1 MANRKHYNLQQMVAG
16 GYSSDHSSIH
26 KFGATNSM
34 SIGTT
39 GTIWDKDDTLYP
51 WSAWDTAGTVVLTS
65 SSTEDDE
72 DKGGGVEGTGAHR
85 VIIVGLDENYNPL
98 EEELITNGTSTRTS
112 TNSFKRIFRAYVSA
126 GNQNAG
132 TISISRGGTD
142 VAVIRAGLGQTLMSV
157 YTVPAGYIGYLYK
170 GTSSIEAGGDATI
183 NMFIKKNDANAFR
196 IAHTF
201 ELTATGGQYM
211 YEFAFP
217 PPIAPMTDID
227 VRATMRS
234 NNSRVTAAFDLLLVE
249 DDPAAPISSSL

>member
-1 MANRKHYNLQQMVAG
+1 MANRKHYDLRQLVVG
-16 GYSSDHSSIH
+16 GYSADHSSIH

-34 SIGTT
+34 SIGST

-85 VIIVGLDENYNPL
+85 VTVIGLDENYNQI

-112 TNSFKRIFRAYVSA
+112 TKSFKRIFRAYVSA
-126 GNQNAG
+126 GATNIG

-142 VAVIRAGLGQTLMSV
+142 VAVIRATNGQTLMSV
-157 YTVPAGYIGYLYK
+157 YTIPAGYIGYLYK
-170 GTSSIEAGGDATI
+170 GTASIEKSGDATV
-183 NMFIKKNDANAFR
+183 NMFIKKNDSNAFR

-201 ELTATGGQYM
+201 ELQGTGGQYM
-211 YEFAFP
+211 NEFAFP
-217 PPIAPMTDID
+217 PTLAPMTDID
-227 VRATMRS
+227 VRASMRS
-234 NNSRVTAAFDLLLVE
+234 NNSRITAAFDLLLVE

>member
-1 MANRKHYNLQQMVAG
+1 MVAG

-26 KFGATNSM
+26 KFGATNEM
-34 SIGTT
+34 SIGTP
-39 GTIWDKDDTLYP
+39 GTIWDVDDTLYP

-65 SSTEDDE
+65 TSTEDDE

-85 VIIVGLDENYNPL
+85 VTVIGLDADFNEV

-112 TNSFKRIFRAYVSA
+112 TTTFARIFRAYVSA
-126 GNQNAG
+126 GNQNLG

-170 GTSSIEAGGDATI
+170 GTASIEAGGDATV
-183 NMFIKKNDANAFR
+183 NMFIKRHNNGAFR

-201 ELTATGGQYM
+201 ELTATGGQYT
-211 YEFAFP
+211 YDFAFP
-217 PPIAPMTDID
+217 PALAEKTDID

-234 NNSRVTAAFDLLLVE
+234 NNSRITAAFDLLLVE

>member
-16 GYSSDHSSIH
+16 GYSSDHTFIH
-26 KFGATNSM
+26 KFGATDSM
-34 SIGTT
+34 SISTT
-39 GTIWDKDDTLYP
+39 ATIWDVDDTLYP

-65 SSTEDDE
+65 TSTEDDE
-72 DKGGGVEGTGAHR
+72 LKAGNVVGTGAHR
-85 VIIVGLDENYNPL
+85 VTIIGLDEDYNQIT
-98 EEELITNGTSTRTS
+98 ETLITNGTSTRTS

-126 GNQNAG
+126 GNDNIG
-132 TISISRGGTD
+132 TLSISRGGTD

-183 NMFIKKNDANAFR
+183 NMFIKKNDSNAFR

-201 ELTATGGQYM
+201 ELTATGGQYT
-211 YEFAFP
+211 YDFAFP

-249 DDPAAPISSSL
+249 NDPEAPISAQL

>member
-16 GYSSDHSSIH
+16 GYSSDHSGLH
-26 KFGATNSM
+26 KFGAADSM
-34 SIGTT
+34 SIGAT
-39 GTIWDKDDTLYP
+39 GTIWDIDDTLYP

-65 SSTEDDE
+65 TSTEDDE

-85 VIIVGLDENYNPL
+85 VLIIGLDEDYNQI

-112 TNSFKRIFRAYVSA
+112 TKTFKRIFRAYVSA
-126 GNQNAG
+126 GNSNIG

-142 VAVIRAGLGQTLMSV
+142 VAVIRATSGQTLMSV

-170 GTSSIEAGGDATI
+170 GTASIEAGGDATM
-183 NMFIKKNDANAFR
+183 NMFIKRFNNGAFR

-201 ELTATGGQYM
+201 EIQGTGGQYT

-217 PPIAPMTDID
+217 PALAPKTDID

-234 NNSRVTAAFDLLLVE
+234 NNSRITAAFDLLLVE
-249 DDPAAPISSSL
+249 DDPSAPISSSL

>member
-39 GTIWDKDDTLYP
+39 GTIWDVDDTLYP

-65 SSTEDDE
+65 TSTEDDE
-72 DKGGGVEGTGAHR
+72 DKGGGVAGTGAHR
-85 VIIVGLDENYNPL
+85 VLIIGLDEDYNQI

-112 TNSFKRIFRAYVSA
+112 TKTFKRIFRAYVSA
-126 GNQNAG
+126 GATNIG

-142 VAVIRAGLGQTLMSV
+142 VAVIRATNGQTLMSV

-170 GTSSIEAGGDATI
+170 GTSSIEKSGDATACMHI
-183 NMFIKKNDANAFR
+183 RKEGTTAFR

-201 ELTATGGQYM
+201 EVEGEGGQYT
-211 YEFAFP
+211 YDFSFP
-217 PPIAPMTDID
+217 PALAPKTDID

-234 NNSRVTAAFDLLLVE
+234 NNSRMTAAFDLLLVE
-249 DDPAAPISSSL
+249 NDPNAPITSSL

>member
-1 MANRKHYNLQQMVAG
+1 MVAG

-26 KFGATNSM
+26 KFGATDSM

-39 GTIWDKDDTLYP
+39 GTIWDVDDTLYP

-65 SSTEDDE
+65 TSTEDDE

-85 VIIVGLDENYNPL
+85 VKIIGLDADYNEV

-112 TNSFKRIFRAYVSA
+112 TTTFARIFRAYVSA

-170 GTSSIEAGGDATI
+170 GTASIESGGDATV
-183 NMFIKKNDANAFR
+183 NMFIKRYNNGAFR
-196 IAHTF
+196 IAHSL
-201 ELTATGGQYM
+201 ELTATGGQYC
-211 YEFAFP
+211 YDFSFP
-217 PPIAPMTDID
+217 PPLAPKTDID
-227 VRATMRS
+227 VRATTRS
-234 NNSRVTAAFDLLLVE
+234 NNSRITAAYDLLLVE
-249 DDPAAPISSSL
+249 DDPSAPISSSL